1 MVPPKKSISKFPEVM
16 TILPY
21 NDKKS
26 TGDVIKDLEMGRLS
40 RWTQCNHKCPCKREA
55 K

>member
-1 MVPPKKSISKFPEVM
+1 MSISKSPEAM

-21 NDKKS
+21 KGKKS
-26 TGDVIKDLEMGRLS
+26 TGDMIKDLKMGRLS
-40 RWTQCNHKCPCKREA
+40 RWTQWNHKCPCKREA